1 MLVKFWKLN
10 LSGLMSM
17 LKLTAKQSLTLRI
30 NQSMTLVI
38 IVNIIFNH
46 YLYFF
51 YYRLFYVKLLYDF
64 TWHYKNDFL
73 IIEIVIFSTI
83 K

>member
-51 YYRLFYVKLLYDF
+51 YY
-64 TWHYKNDFL
+64 KNDFL

>member
-1 MLVKFWKLN
+1 
-10 LSGLMSM
+10 MSM
-17 LKLTAKQSLTLRI
+17 LKLTAEQSLTLRI

-51 YYRLFYVKLLYDF
+51 LLGIIRNYSDFFMSSLLYDF
-64 TWHYKNDFL
+64 T
-73 IIEIVIFSTI
+73 
-83 K
+83 